1 MGENYGMLGILGL
14 LALLAWIARRWRHR
28 HRPRGTPAEIDHEEL
43 EAAERDVRDLESVA
57 EADDSFPGD
66 DWGPGA
72 SRPRAPD
79 LR

>member
-1 MGENYGMLGILGL
+1 MGEDHGILGILGL
-14 LALLAWIARRWRHR
+14 LALLAWIALRWRR
-28 HRPRGTPAEIDHEEL
+28 RLRGTPAEIDHEEL
-43 EAAERDVRDLESVA
+43 EAAERDVRDLESGA
-57 EADDSFPGD
+57 GPDDSFPGD